1 MDSTWP
7 FNFDCT
13 GIPQNTPAYYDTLI
27 IPTLF
32 YKAVLTR
39 NTQLLINLIKYNPQ
53 LSVAVVIF
61 YDNIL
66 RGAFYTKKDAKYGMP
81 FKIKWNTLKN
91 NNKIILNFNEQSEL
105 YSYITTPPKW
115 NFTNMGFLINTI
127 NDYLVQLRFVMGL
140 INNRIP
146 ANQYYNLGVNVTNN
160 IQMKYFIAKFI
171 PGYRY

>member
-13 GIPQNTPAYYDTLI
+13 GIPQNTPIYYDNLI
-27 IPTLF
+27 IPTIF
-32 YKAVLTR
+32 YNAVITR
-39 NTQLLINLIKYNPQ
+39 NTKLLVNLIKYNPQ
-53 LSVAVVIF
+53 LSVSVVIF

-66 RGAFYTKKDAKYGMP
+66 RQAFYTKKDAKYGMP
-81 FKIKWNTLKN
+81 FKIKWNTIKN
-91 NNKIILNFNEQSEL
+91 NNNIILNFNEQCQL

-127 NDYLVQLRFVMGL
+127 NNYLVELRFVMGL

-146 ANQYYNLGVNVTNN
+146 ANQYYNLGVNINNN

>member
-7 FNFDCT
+7 FNFDCM
-13 GIPQNTPAYYDTLI
+13 GIPQNTSAYYDNLI
-27 IPTLF
+27 IPTIF
-32 YKAVLTR
+32 YNAVITR
-39 NTQLLINLIKYNPQ
+39 NTKLLVNLIKYNPQ
-53 LSVAVVIF
+53 LSVSVVIF

-66 RGAFYTKKDAKYGMP
+66 RQAFYTKKDAKYGMP
-81 FKIKWNTLKN
+81 FKIKWNTTKKN
-91 NNKIILNFNEQSEL
+91 NNIILNFNEQCQL

-115 NFTNMGFLINTI
+115 DFTNMGFLINTI
-127 NDYLVQLRFVMGL
+127 NNYLVELRFVMGL

-146 ANQYYNLGVNVTNN
+146 ANKYYNLGVNVTNN